1 MRFGLIDVFGSGL
14 WTAKVKDTAVISDRP
29 RNLARFLGQF
39 RVKLGQLGQDCTE
52 IKICEA
58 VFDKIVFS
66 INSISNFNDRLW

>member
-39 RVKLGQLGQDCTE
+39 RVKLGQLGP
-52 IKICEA
+52 
-58 VFDKIVFS
+58 
-66 INSISNFNDRLW
+66 RLYRN